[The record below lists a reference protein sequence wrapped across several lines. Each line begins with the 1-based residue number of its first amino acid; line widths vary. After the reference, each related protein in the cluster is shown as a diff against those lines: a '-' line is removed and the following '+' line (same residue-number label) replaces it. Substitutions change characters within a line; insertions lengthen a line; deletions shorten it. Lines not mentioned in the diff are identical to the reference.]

1 MVTLTPKT
9 VVTMKLRGR
18 SVGHTR
24 TDVAVRD
31 LTIAIDEPKD
41 RGGTNAGATPTET
54 LLAALAACINVIA
67 HRIADKIGLTI
78 DALSVDITAQFD
90 RRGVLLEEALAVP
103 FVSVEAAIHLT
114 TAADDT
120 LVARLK
126 SDVTRFCPISTMI
139 RQAGTKLTETWHVTR
154 P

>member
-9 VVTMKLRGR
+9 VVTMKLHGEAK
-18 SVGHTR
+18 GHAR
-24 TDVAVRD
+24 TDVTVRD
-31 LTIAIDEPKD
+31 LTIAIDEPKE

-54 LLAALAACINVIA
+54 LLASLAGCISVVS
-67 HRIADKIGLTI
+67 HRIAQKIGLGI

-103 FVSVEAAIHLT
+103 FVSVDAAIHLT
-114 TAADDT
+114 TAADDA
-120 LVARLK
+120 LVERLK
-126 SDVTRFCPISTMI
+126 TDLEKFCPVSAMI
-139 RQAGTKLTETWHVTR
+139 RQSGTKLTETWHVTR